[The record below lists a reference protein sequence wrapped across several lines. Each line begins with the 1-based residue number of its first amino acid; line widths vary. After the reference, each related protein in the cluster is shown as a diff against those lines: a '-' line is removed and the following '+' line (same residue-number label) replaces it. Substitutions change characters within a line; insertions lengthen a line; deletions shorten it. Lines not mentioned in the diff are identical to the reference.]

1 MRYLELNAN
10 DEVIN
15 FIVWDGEEPYNPEGV
30 ARIVPAPADIPVGFG
45 WRLVDGGWVEPQ
57 SNG

>member
-1 MRYLELNAN
+1 MRHLELDA
-10 DEVIN
+10 EGTVIN
-15 FIVWDGEEPYNPEGV
+15 VIVWDGTTPYNPEGV
-30 ARIVPAPADIPVGFG
+30 AQIVPAPADIPVSFG